1 MNQELL
7 STKGKTMKKLF
18 IFLAVAVAGYLVYDN
33 FVKEKEVIHV
43 EGSLVRVQQ
52 SASLEAPGVTARNYG
67 HVEGTAKNMNDKV
80 VKNIII
86 NYMIDRQISS
96 TTIPQLNPNEEV
108 KFRTN
113 QVMIRVLEPPF
124 YLESVKHE

>member
-7 STKGKTMKKLF
+7 STMEKTMKKLF

-52 SASLEAPGVTARNYG
+52 SASLEAPGVTTRNYG
-67 HVEGTAKNMNDKV
+67 HAEGTAKNMTDKV
-80 VKNIII
+80 LTNIVI